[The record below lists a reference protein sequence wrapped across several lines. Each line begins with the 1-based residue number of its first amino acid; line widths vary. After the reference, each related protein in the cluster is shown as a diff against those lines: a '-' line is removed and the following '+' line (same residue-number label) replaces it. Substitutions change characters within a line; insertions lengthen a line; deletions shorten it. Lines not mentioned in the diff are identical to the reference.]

1 MSYYNTIKR
10 KGGRTTENVNP
21 NPDILKKRGKVQW
34 ESNHLFENTILSR
47 GIVLYR
53 YQLNKE
59 VGPMDVMSY
68 KSTVRIVNWYSG
80 FFMPISILSSVTAP
94 PEAR

>member
-21 NPDILKKRGKVQW
+21 NPDILKKRGIVQW
-34 ESNHLFENTILSR
+34 EGKHLFSHTILFR
-47 GIVLYR
+47 GIVLHR

-59 VGPMDVMSY
+59 VGPMDVMS
-68 KSTVRIVNWYSG
+68 
-80 FFMPISILSSVTAP
+80 
-94 PEAR
+94 

>member
-47 GIVLYR
+47 GIVLHK

-59 VGPMDVMSY
+59 VGPMDVMS
-68 KSTVRIVNWYSG
+68 
-80 FFMPISILSSVTAP
+80 
-94 PEAR
+94 